1 MALLLPPPP
10 PPKRPTGEHTE
21 GSASAPSSNLNP
33 EQTGCKHI
41 AFRVKAPF
49 EWSSGQ
55 RTLKILEMLDPN
67 VRLCHV
73 KQRTR
78 ERVQLWLTSHNRGSK
93 LQPHRNM
100 WNWTCRTFNRTSV
113 LLQRQHRTQRAFRPA
128 PSALQCSEEIRAAMQ
143 SSC

>member
-67 VRLCHV
+67 VSLS
-73 KQRTR
+73 R
-78 ERVQLWLTSHNRGSK
+78 EAENEGK
-93 LQPHRNM
+93 G
-100 WNWTCRTFNRTSV
+100 
-113 LLQRQHRTQRAFRPA
+113 
-128 PSALQCSEEIRAAMQ
+128 SALVNEPQQRIKASA
-143 SSC
+143 S